1 MSGRGGGAEAAHGRG
16 VRGGAWNASVTDN
29 VTDNVADNVTDNVT
43 DIRDDIAD
51 GGWRDAADTDEAGR
65 GGRGVE
71 SGG

>member
-29 VTDNVADNVTDNVT
+29 VTDNVT

-51 GGWRDAADTDEAGR
+51 GGRRDAADTDEAGR

>member
-29 VTDNVADNVTDNVT
+29 VTDNVTHIRD